1 MIDSNTDWE
10 QWCSLNCPDTQ
21 FGLSINNDITTK
33 LPTKIQTIQPT
44 LNPTTTTTENPTT
57 SRLTPTEN
65 PTTSNLTPTE
75 NPTESSINQNNDA
88 EKAENLGLSSFTDE
102 QFNSLLNTI
111 ATFVI
116 FIAVGSVAICLGV
129 ATYIYKSCI
138 KSKNN
143 NNNNN
148 IRNVHGI
155 EMQQASPLPT
165 NAGDADF

>member
-57 SRLTPTEN
+57 TTTTEN
-65 PTTSNLTPTE
+65 PTTSHLTLTE
-75 NPTESSINQNNDA
+75 NPTKSPINQNNNA
-88 EKAENLGLSSFTDE
+88 EQAEGLGSSSFTDE
-102 QFNSLLNTI
+102 QFNSLLNI
-111 ATFVI
+111 AVI
-116 FIAVGSVAICLGV
+116 IAVGAVGGTIAFCIIA
-129 ATYIYKSCI
+129 ATYFYKSCI